1 VGQDGIISKTLM
13 RLLTFAIS
21 VMTCSI
27 SFGQTKQYQNL
38 LDTALKR
45 NAALFVYSKP
55 ITKIQLDKTDMWNYF
70 YFHHDYANKV
80 LDTIMFAQIIE
91 NSKSVDTTLWRET
104 ELKSFIVVSNRE
116 ETISKKKAFQKLQLT
131 DKNQIKLYKK
141 KINRFNSTDS
151 YNRNLYYFSRPVF
164 DNSIEYA
171 IVQWDNAHSGLGGGG
186 GIILYHFQGDK
197 WKEVGIIMNWKY

>member
-1 VGQDGIISKTLM
+1 M
-13 RLLTFAIS
+13 RLLTFAIAL
-21 VMTCSI
+21 TLHLN

-38 LDTALKR
+38 LDTASSGHG
-45 NAALFVYSKP
+45 ALIVYSKP

-70 YFHHDYANKV
+70 YFHRDYANKV

-91 NSKSVDTTLWRET
+91 NSKSVDTTLWQDT
-104 ELKSFIVVSNRE
+104 ELKSLIVTSSRE

-131 DKNQIKLYKK
+131 DKSQIKLYKK
-141 KINRFNSTDS
+141 QINRYNSTDS

-164 DNSIEYA
+164 DNSKEYA
-171 IVQWDNAHSGLGGGG
+171 IIQWDNAHSGLGGGG
-186 GIILYHFQGDK
+186 GIVLYHLQGDT

>member
-1 VGQDGIISKTLM
+1 M
-13 RLLTFAIS
+13 RFLTFAIS
-21 VMTCSI
+21 FLTCSI

-38 LDTALKR
+38 LDTAL
-45 NAALFVYSKP
+45 NGHGALIVYSKP
-55 ITKIQLDKTDMWNYF
+55 ITKIQLDKTDMRDYF
-70 YFHHDYANKV
+70 YFHRDYANKV

-116 ETISKKKAFQKLQLT
+116 EAISKKKAFQKLQLT
-131 DKNQIKLYKK
+131 DKNQIKLYKNQ
-141 KINRFNSTDS
+141 INRFNSTDT

-164 DNSIEYA
+164 DNSNEYA
-171 IVQWDNAHSGLGGGG
+171 IIQWDNAHSGLGGGG
-186 GIILYHFQGDK
+186 EIILYHFQGDT